1 MPVFEAFRLA
11 LQTIRAQK
19 LKSGFSLLGVF
30 IGVASLIAAWS
41 IVNGVN
47 RYMTEKFA
55 QTLYGVNTFQLRRR
69 PMFAA
74 NVPDSVWR
82 AWRRRPRIKFSD
94 AEAVTAALT
103 MPVVTAWQSDD
114 NGSVFYGGKEAR
126 DIQLVAASERYFE
139 IKNLRIAIGRPF
151 TAQEN
156 RSGVPVA
163 VLGDAVAK
171 RLFVDRAPLER
182 TVRIG
187 GIGYRVIG
195 VVEKQGSVLGFPL
208 DRFVVVPAFA
218 PAQSLVN
225 PPGVVDALLVKA
237 RSEVEMREAMEVA
250 EGVMR
255 SRRHLRPNQDNNFVL
270 DTSEGVQRF
279 WAGISRILVV
289 VLPGVV
295 IVSLVIGGIVIMN
308 IMLMSVAER
317 TREIGLRKSLGA
329 RRRDVLRQFL
339 AESAALATVGAAFG
353 IVAGIGLTLLI
364 NAVSPLPASVSPASV
379 VLGVIMDGGGQHQNL
394 EDADP
399 CRRRP
404 PVTIEEARRLE
415 ELPTIAFV
423 VVDDNTLAD
432 INFEGHTL
440 SAINVRGRDADWPM
454 IEGGHIHPGRSFSHL
469 EDAANS
475 HVAVVNTKLAENLF
489 GQRDAIARR
498 IKIGGVPYDVVGVY
512 DPPPRLFGDG
522 DRPEVM
528 IPHGTFT
535 KDLPY
540 FPGWMDMFVVPQD
553 SVSVERAIDDVT
565 MAMREKRGLRPGQK
579 NNFDAITQDVYV
591 QAINSFT
598 LVARVLMIVLS
609 MVGLLVGGIGVVAIM
624 MISVTE
630 RTREIGVR
638 KALGATRREI
648 LWQFLVEAA
657 TLTLVGGIIGM
668 AVGWLVSLV
677 LAKATPVPSYVP
689 IGSVVLALC
698 LAAFTG
704 LLFGILPARK
714 AARLD
719 PVEALRYE

>member
-163 VLGDAVAK
+163 VLGDGVAK
-171 RLFVDRAPLER
+171 RLFVDRTPLGR
-182 TVRIG
+182 SVRIG
-187 GIGYRVIG
+187 GISYRVVG
-195 VVEKQGSVLGFPL
+195 VVEQQGSVLGFPL

-218 PAQSLVN
+218 PAQNLVN

-237 RSEVEMREAMEVA
+237 RSEIEMREAMEVA

-329 RRRDVLRQFL
+329 RRADIMRQFVV
-339 AESAALATVGAAFG
+339 ESTTLATVGAMIGVGTG
-353 IVAGIGLTLLI
+353 ILLAIVVAATT
-364 NAVSPLPASVSPASV
+364 PLPAAVAPWSVLVGV
-379 VLGVIMDGGGQHQNL
+379 VLG
-394 EDADP
+394 
-399 CRRRP
+399 
-404 PVTIEEARRLE
+404 
-415 ELPTIAFV
+415 
-423 VVDDNTLAD
+423 
-432 INFEGHTL
+432 
-440 SAINVRGRDADWPM
+440 
-454 IEGGHIHPGRSFSHL
+454 
-469 EDAANS
+469 
-475 HVAVVNTKLAENLF
+475 
-489 GQRDAIARR
+489 
-498 IKIGGVPYDVVGVY
+498 GGVGIVSGVY
-512 DPPPRLFGDG
+512 
-522 DRPEVM
+522 
-528 IPHGTFT
+528 
-535 KDLPY
+535 
-540 FPGWMDMFVVPQD
+540 
-553 SVSVERAIDDVT
+553 
-565 MAMREKRGLRPGQK
+565 
-579 NNFDAITQDVYV
+579 
-591 QAINSFT
+591 
-598 LVARVLMIVLS
+598 
-609 MVGLLVGGIGVVAIM
+609 
-624 MISVTE
+624 
-630 RTREIGVR
+630 
-638 KALGATRREI
+638 
-648 LWQFLVEAA
+648 
-657 TLTLVGGIIGM
+657 
-668 AVGWLVSLV
+668 
-677 LAKATPVPSYVP
+677 
-689 IGSVVLALC
+689 
-698 LAAFTG
+698 
-704 LLFGILPARK
+704 PA
-714 AARLD
+714 
-719 PVEALRYE
+719 